1 MGFRR
6 SSNCKLHETASSKV
20 WSNRAAF
27 IAQHTCPEHSCAV
40 LRSQTWMVLAWVWL
54 RHTIEQCTPCAERA
68 RRSQT
73 RVRFWVWLH
82 HTLKQS
88 MPYMRELW
96 RLHWPNPILIYR
108 WRKLSVWYVRI
119 IYIHALYLCTMQSLL
134 KMGCY
139 ITPLHGAL
147 TPSTLL
153 KLPFKTSIITGMV

>member
-1 MGFRR
+1 MVFATDCSLARTVPYYPSHQGARPELPVITL
-6 SSNCKLHETASSKV
+6 NMICISSK
-20 WSNRAAF
+20 F
-27 IAQHTCPEHSCAV
+27 HHTSIVKA
-40 LRSQTWMVLAWVWL
+40 S
-54 RHTIEQCTPCAERA
+54 IEQCTPCAERA

-119 IYIHALYLCTMQSLL
+119 IHIHALFVHNA
-134 KMGCY
+134 
-139 ITPLHGAL
+139 ITVKDGVLHY
-147 TPSTLL
+147 TPAWGTNAIHLL
-153 KLPFKTSIITGMV
+153 KLLFKTSIITGMV